1 MPVKNLVKESRRVFF
16 KPEPNGPLGKRVLLS
31 LRPAMGGTGSGS
43 PSGEERGKKLE
54 SPNKASFRI
63 WRSKY
68 YHLPLMDKESK
79 LK

>member
-1 MPVKNLVKESRRVFF
+1 
-16 KPEPNGPLGKRVLLS
+16 
-31 LRPAMGGTGSGS
+31 MGGTGSGS